1 MWLYLNPGDKLPSPN
16 VPCNESKQHRNTRT
30 ERNHKPLIKPVSCNL
45 TMTKFTAK
53 YEAGRSKN
61 KEQSI
66 VTSEKNI
73 SKQVARSSKS
83 FQLV

>member
-1 MWLYLNPGDKLPSPN
+1 
-16 VPCNESKQHRNTRT
+16 
-30 ERNHKPLIKPVSCNL
+30 
-45 TMTKFTAK
+45 MTKFTAK

-83 FQLV
+83 FQLVWHKENFKLEEKVKVILDHVFLDQASQIIHGERQDFVSSSPEVLD